1 MQLTEGDHSRYTVNN
16 PLVIPMPNNRFS
28 GTFDNELINKQP
40 DYDPQTIHSTSI
52 CSIKPN
58 P

>member
-1 MQLTEGDHSRYTVNN
+1 MLRRKILRYTVNN
-16 PLVIPMPNNRFS
+16 PLVTTMANNSFS
-28 GTFDNELINKQP
+28 GTFEMNLNKQP

-52 CSIKPN
+52 RSTKSN

>member
-1 MQLTEGDHSRYTVNN
+1 VNN
-16 PLVIPMPNNRFS
+16 PVATTMANNRFIA
-28 GTFDNELINKQP
+28 TFGMNLINKQP
-40 DYDPQTIHSTSI
+40 DYDPQKTHSTSI

>member
-1 MQLTEGDHSRYTVNN
+1 M
-16 PLVIPMPNNRFS
+16 MANNRFI
-28 GTFDNELINKQP
+28 GTFGMNLNKQP

-58 P
+58 S